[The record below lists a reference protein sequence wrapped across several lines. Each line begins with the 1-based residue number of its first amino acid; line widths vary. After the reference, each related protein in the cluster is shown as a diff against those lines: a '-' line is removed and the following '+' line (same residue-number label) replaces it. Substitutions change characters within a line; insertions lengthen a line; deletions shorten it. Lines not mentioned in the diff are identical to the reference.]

1 MVISLSNVVFSYRNR
16 IEKMILNIPEW
27 KIKSSEHVLIQG
39 PSGSGKTTFLNIIAG
54 LLPPDSGSVEILN
67 ERIDKMS
74 GLRCDFFRANNIG
87 YVFQNFNLVPYLNVV
102 DNIRLA
108 ASFSKSAQKY
118 NTNDEIY
125 KLLTNLNVAE
135 KDWELKSRN
144 LSFGQRQRVAIAR
157 AMINRPEILIA
168 DEPTSALDSSN
179 KEIFIKLLLK
189 LATRNK
195 TTLIFVSHDESLSSY
210 FGRIDRFADFN
221 VAGSS

>member
-108 ASFSKSAQKY
+108 ASFSKSAKKY

-179 KEIFIKLLLK
+179 KVIFIKLLLK

-210 FGRIDRFADFN
+210 FGRIDRFSDFN
-221 VAGSS
+221 LVNSN